1 MEEHRKR
8 PRFSSTIRNML
19 LFVALLFILD
29 FAVVKIW
36 APYLRQNI
44 FLRQSDTTMLSN
56 VLFGEG
62 AIALLFG
69 VIFAVG
75 GSKASM
81 IPRYPDQYSG
91 QYYKKT
97 ADDHMGSRPREIGTG
112 IVLMITAGI
121 LIALAVAITIMPS
134 LTI

>member
-8 PRFSSTIRNML
+8 PRFPSTIRNIL
-19 LFVALLFILD
+19 LFVAFLLILD

-36 APYLRQNI
+36 APHLRQNI
-44 FLRQSDTTMLSN
+44 FLKQSDTTMLSN
-56 VLFGEG
+56 ILFGEG
-62 AIALLFG
+62 AIVLLFG
-69 VIFAVG
+69 VIFAIG

-91 QYYKKT
+91 QHYKKA
-97 ADDHMGSRPREIGTG
+97 ADDYIRSRQIEIRTG
-112 IVLMITAGI
+112 ILLMITGAI
-121 LIALAVAITIMPS
+121 LIGLAVAITITPS